1 MSSYHCI
8 EPKTPT
14 KTMLLFQT
22 YESKT
27 TFTVKKTLRLFA
39 KLESKSFS
47 DALLVKFLV
56 GVLSLAS
63 GPYMTTLNNDS
74 FHKV

>member
-1 MSSYHCI
+1 MI
-8 EPKTPT
+8 
-14 KTMLLFQT
+14 LFQI

-27 TFTVKKTLRLFA
+27 TFTVKKTLPLFA

-47 DALLVKFLV
+47 DALFVKFLV

-63 GPYMTTLNNDS
+63 SMTPLNNDS

>member
-1 MSSYHCI
+1 
-8 EPKTPT
+8 
-14 KTMLLFQT
+14 MLP
-22 YESKT
+22 
-27 TFTVKKTLRLFA
+27 LFA
-39 KLESKSFS
+39 KLNTYVESKRFS